1 MKTLYR
7 AASVILIAGCW
18 ALLTAGG
25 SLNQAIEDSS
35 GQEMVDNDQE
45 MVDNDQEMAESDQE
59 IEGNTVVFE
68 KIDDLLNQGENQ
80 QAWEIL
86 QRLPENGPDSAER
99 LWRMARVQYEMAQVA
114 EKKSV
119 KRYKSAEKYAR
130 AAIKNDPNNSES
142 YKWLAIA
149 LGAQSKYSGTK
160 EQVRQSGEIKKYI
173 EKAIELNPDDDISYL
188 VLSRWHYKVSA
199 LGGVARTF
207 AKVIYGGVPKAS
219 LKKAE
224 ELLLQA
230 IEIHDR
236 IAHRYNLAKV
246 YKRMD
251 RQEEAMEQLRLT
263 LLLPVTFPEE
273 VSDKEKAKRKQ
284 QSWK

>member
-7 AASVILIAGCW
+7 AASVILIVGCW

-35 GQEMVDNDQE
+35 GQE

-99 LWRMARVQYEMAQVA
+99 LWRRARVQYEMGQVA

-149 LGAQSKYSGTK
+149 IGAQSKYSGTK

>member
-35 GQEMVDNDQE
+35 GQE

-99 LWRMARVQYEMAQVA
+99 LWRRARVQYEMGQVA

-149 LGAQSKYSGTK
+149 IGAQSKYSGTK

>member
-1 MKTLYR
+1 MRTLYR
-7 AASVILIAGCW
+7 AASVILIAGFW

-25 SLNQAIEDSS
+25 PLKQEIEDNS
-35 GQEMVDNDQE
+35 DQKK
-45 MVDNDQEMAESDQE
+45 VESDQE
-59 IEGNTVVFE
+59 VAEGYQETEGNIVVFE

-99 LWRMARVQYEMAQVA
+99 LWRRARVQYEMGQVE
-114 EKKSV
+114 EKKSA

-149 LGAQSKYSGTK
+149 IGAQSKYSGTK
-160 EQVRQSGEIKKYI
+160 EQVRQSGEIKIYI

-219 LKKAE
+219 IKKAE
-224 ELLLQA
+224 EFLLQA

-236 IAHRYNLAKV
+236 IAHRYNLAKT
-246 YKRMD
+246 YKRME
-251 RQEEAMEQLRLT
+251 RHEEAMEQLRLA

-273 VSDKEKAKRKQ
+273 VEDKEKARRKQ
-284 QSWK
+284 KSWQ

>member
-25 SLNQAIEDSS
+25 SLNQANEYSS
-35 GQEMVDNDQE
+35 GQE

-99 LWRMARVQYEMAQVA
+99 LWRRARVQYEMGQVA

-130 AAIKNDPNNSES
+130 AAIKDDPNNSES

-149 LGAQSKYSGTK
+149 IGAQSKYSGTK

>member
-7 AASVILIAGCW
+7 AASVILIVGCW

-35 GQEMVDNDQE
+35 GQE

-149 LGAQSKYSGTK
+149 IGAQSKYSGTK

>member
-35 GQEMVDNDQE
+35 GQE

-149 LGAQSKYSGTK
+149 IGAQSKYSGTK

-273 VSDKEKAKRKQ
+273 VPDKEKAKRKQ

>member
-1 MKTLYR
+1 VKTLYQ
-7 AASVILIAGCW
+7 AVTVTLIIGFW

-25 SLNQAIEDSS
+25 SISQVLEESNQENEESAVVLEK
-35 GQEMVDNDQE
+35 VD
-45 MVDNDQEMAESDQE
+45 
-59 IEGNTVVFE
+59 G
-68 KIDDLLNQGENQ
+68 LLNHGGNE

-86 QRLPENGPDSAER
+86 QGLSGDGTDSAER
-99 LWRMARVQYEMAQVA
+99 LWRMARVQYEMGQVA
-114 EKKSV
+114 DQKNAKIFQ
-119 KRYKSAEKYAR
+119 KAEKYAR
-130 AAIKNDPNNSES
+130 AAIKSDPSSSES

-149 LGAQSKYSGTK
+149 LGAQSKYSSTK
-160 EQVRQSGEIKKYI
+160 EQVRQSGEIKKNI
-173 EKAIELNPDDDISYL
+173 EKAIELNPDDDIAYL

-199 LGGVARTF
+199 LSGVARTF
-207 AKVIYGGVPKAS
+207 ARIIYGGVPKAS

-230 IEIHDR
+230 IKIHDR
-236 IAHRYNLAKV
+236 VAHRYNLAKV

-251 RQEEAMEQLRLT
+251 RQEEAMEQLRLA

-273 VSDKEKAKRKQ
+273 TKDKEKAKRKQ

>member
-7 AASVILIAGCW
+7 AASVILIAGFW
-18 ALLTAGG
+18 AFLTAGG
-25 SLNQAIEDSS
+25 SLNQTIEDSS
-35 GQEMVDNDQE
+35 G
-45 MVDNDQEMAESDQE
+45 QEMAESDQE
-59 IEGNTVVFE
+59 IEGNIVVFE
-68 KIDDLLNQGENQ
+68 KIDNLLNQGENQ

-86 QRLPENGPDSAER
+86 QGLPENGPDSAER
-99 LWRMARVQYEMAQVA
+99 LWRMARVQYEMGQVA
-114 EKKSV
+114 EKKSA
-119 KRYKSAEKYAR
+119 KRYKSAEKYAQ
-130 AAIKNDPNNSES
+130 AAIKDDPNNSES

-149 LGAQSKYSGTK
+149 IGAQSKYSGTK

-230 IEIHDR
+230 IKIHDR
-236 IAHRYNLAKV
+236 VAHRYNLAKV

>member
-35 GQEMVDNDQE
+35 GQE

-149 LGAQSKYSGTK
+149 IGAQSKYSGTK

>member
-35 GQEMVDNDQE
+35 GQE

-99 LWRMARVQYEMAQVA
+99 LWRRARVQYEMGQVA

-160 EQVRQSGEIKKYI
+160 EQVRKSGEIKKYI

>member
-25 SLNQAIEDSS
+25 SLNQAIEYSS
-35 GQEMVDNDQE
+35 GQE

-99 LWRMARVQYEMAQVA
+99 LWRRARVQYEMGQVA

-149 LGAQSKYSGTK
+149 IGAQSKYSGTK

-207 AKVIYGGVPKAS
+207 AKVVYGGVPKAS

>member
-35 GQEMVDNDQE
+35 GQE

-86 QRLPENGPDSAER
+86 QRLPENGPESAER
-99 LWRMARVQYEMAQVA
+99 LWRRARVQYEMGQVA
-114 EKKSV
+114 EEKSV

-149 LGAQSKYSGTK
+149 IGAQSKYSGTK

>member
-45 MVDNDQEMAESDQE
+45 MVESDQE

-149 LGAQSKYSGTK
+149 IGAQSKYSGTK

>member
-1 MKTLYR
+1 
-7 AASVILIAGCW
+7 
-18 ALLTAGG
+18 
-25 SLNQAIEDSS
+25 
-35 GQEMVDNDQE
+35 
-45 MVDNDQEMAESDQE
+45 
-59 IEGNTVVFE
+59 
-68 KIDDLLNQGENQ
+68 
-80 QAWEIL
+80 
-86 QRLPENGPDSAER
+86 
-99 LWRMARVQYEMAQVA
+99 MARVQYEMGQVA
-114 EKKSV
+114 EKKSA

-149 LGAQSKYSGTK
+149 IGAQSKYSGAK

-207 AKVIYGGVPKAS
+207 AKVVYGGVPKAS

-236 IAHRYNLAKV
+236 VAHRYNLAKI
-246 YKRMD
+246 YNRMD
-251 RQEEAMEQLRLT
+251 REAEMLEQYRRA

-273 VSDKEKAKRKQ
+273 LKEKDKARKKLKNWEQ
-284 QSWK
+284 KQ